1 MAARRPVEHS
11 ELVLGERRDSNQT
24 CSLYGA
30 YPNLQLSVGTT
41 LATDPRGI
49 DNRLK
54 SGDLQ
59 VSALYNFNIQPPM
72 ARPIS
77 SGESS

>member
-1 MAARRPVEHS
+1 MPPHSRR
-11 ELVLGERRDSNQT
+11 GSNQGVFPAEM
-24 CSLYGA
+24 LYGA

-41 LATDPRGI
+41 LATDPRDS
-49 DNRLK
+49 DNRPK

-59 VSALYNFNIQPPM
+59 VSALYNFNIQPAM

>member
-1 MAARRPVEHS
+1 MHQGVFPAEM
-11 ELVLGERRDSNQT
+11 
-24 CSLYGA
+24 LYGA
-30 YPNLQLSVGTT
+30 YPHLQLSVGTT
-41 LATDPRGI
+41 LATDPRDI
-49 DNRLK
+49 DNRPQ

-59 VSALYNFNIQPPM
+59 VSALYNCNIQPAM